1 MGAHQKITDQPLTSQ
16 IQLIR
21 LQLKFMWRQNHQ
33 IKIKHRAQARE
44 TNYDMV
50 KVSLISAGLVL
61 AFLIHHFLFWNHST
75 MNIATPRIRSHA
87 FWLRKL
93 ITDSAALDMK
103 PMIKLIRLGRIAANL
118 PPRVLKPSQTP
129 LATDIRPFPTAK
141 TTAEIVRPYFLN
153 MFLIFSWRD
162 KSR

>member
-44 TNYDMV
+44 TNYGKGQFDFCRSGL
-50 KVSLISAGLVL
+50 SLLDSS
-61 AFLIHHFLFWNHST
+61 FFFWNHST
-75 MNIATPRIRSHA
+75 MNIATPRIRSHT

-93 ITDSAALDMK
+93 ITDSAALDVK

-118 PPRVLKPSQTP
+118 PPRVLKPSQIP
-129 LATDIRPFPTAK
+129 LATDLRPFPTAK

-153 MFLIFSWRD
+153 MFLTFSWRD

>member
-61 AFLIHHFLFWNHST
+61 ALLIHHFLFWNHST

-118 PPRVLKPSQTP
+118 PPRVLKTISNSLGNRHKAFSNCKDNSWNCET
-129 LATDIRPFPTAK
+129 I
-141 TTAEIVRPYFLN
+141 FLEYVSH
-153 MFLIFSWRD
+153 FLLEG
-162 KSR
+162 